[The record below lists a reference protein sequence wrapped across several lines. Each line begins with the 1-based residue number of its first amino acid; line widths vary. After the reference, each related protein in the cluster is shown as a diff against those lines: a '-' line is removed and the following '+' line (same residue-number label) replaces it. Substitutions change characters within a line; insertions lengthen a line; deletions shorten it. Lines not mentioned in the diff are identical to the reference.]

1 MRPKGVAAS
10 GSTMGESVGEQKG
23 CVQNHGATHDSV
35 QVGFHQ
41 FFLWGCQRTSNTEG
55 GMAYIEVD
63 LVKVAVGPKYDV
75 HVVQAGDL
83 RMISVLS
90 TS

>member
-1 MRPKGVAAS
+1 
-10 GSTMGESVGEQKG
+10 MGESVGEQKG

-63 LVKVAVGPKYDV
+63 LVKVAVRAEDDV
-75 HVVQAGDL
+75 HIVEASDL
-83 RMISVLS
+83 FAINRGSYDPRVPISRSCAL
-90 TS
+90 